1 MKINHMN
8 RRAFLQGSGGF
19 LLALPFLESLLPRAM
34 AAGGI
39 PKRFVAFWNPNGYFM
54 RQFWP
59 GADPS
64 TAFASD
70 VHFSDLRN
78 APGDISQVL
87 TAARFGA
94 FKNKINLCRGL
105 DTVGL
110 YGHNSNTMLSAH
122 RCEQLDE
129 PIAMTLDRVL
139 AKSSKIYPTA
149 PKTRALNL
157 RPDASS
163 YQDGVWSISFD
174 QVGSSFTR
182 VPNYWNEKTAYAS
195 LFSGASTPQPTPVPT
210 PQPTPRPTATP
221 MPGMTPQPTPRPT
234 ATPVPQPT
242 PMPFDS
248 AAQRSRNQL
257 KAVDKVFEDFRRLKN
272 SRAISNE
279 DRSRID
285 NHMTM
290 LSELEGNLRATAP
303 PVSNFAA
310 PSGRFNAVA
319 SSSFSC
325 TNPSLAESGVG
336 SYQTYDIKTGFK
348 NHIDIMVAALACGL
362 TNVGTLMARHNP
374 YITDGEAHDPISHTV
389 DQATQGDMA
398 AKQLQISGFY
408 ADLVSYLLQRMDSI
422 VEANGRTLL
431 DNSLVFWS
439 AELANGAKHTA
450 DSLQVFLAGGLQ
462 GYFKTGYYVD
472 YRQRPFQNKGYSP
485 DCDSNGRVY
494 NQLLVSILQGMGLA
508 PEDYE
513 QNGVPGFGNYVCRP
527 PEFGGAVDCAKIYAP
542 YLTSAVRRAPLPF
555 IAG

>member
-1 MKINHMN
+1 MKINQMN

-19 LLALPFLESLLPRAM
+19 LLALPFLESLLPRAV

-39 PKRFVAFWNPNGYFM
+39 PKRFIAFWNPNGYFM

-64 TAFASD
+64 SAFAGD

-78 APGDISQVL
+78 VSGDISQVL

-94 FKNKINLCRGL
+94 FKHKINLCRGL
-105 DTVGL
+105 DTVGN
-110 YGHNSNTMLSAH
+110 YGHNTNTMLSAY

-157 RPDASS
+157 RPDAST
-163 YQDGVWSISFD
+163 YQDGVFSISFD

-182 VPNYWNEKTAYAS
+182 VPNFWNEKTAYAS
-195 LFSGASTPQPTPVPT
+195 LFSGASTPQPTP
-210 PQPTPRPTATP
+210 
-221 MPGMTPQPTPRPT
+221 
-234 ATPVPQPT
+234 
-242 PMPFDS
+242 MPFDS
-248 AAQRSRNQL
+248 AAQRARNQL

-272 SRAISNE
+272 SRVISNE

-310 PSGRFNAVA
+310 PSGRFNAVS

-325 TNPSLAESGVG
+325 TNPALAESGVG
-336 SYQTYDIKTGFK
+336 NYSTYDIRTGFK
-348 NHIDIMVAALACGL
+348 NHIDIMVAAMACGL

-374 YITDGEAHDPISHTV
+374 FINDNDSHDPISHTV
-389 DQATQGDMA
+389 DQATQADMA

-422 VEANGRTLL
+422 VEANGQTLL

-472 YRQRPFQNKGYSP
+472 YRQRPFQSKGYSA

-527 PEFGGAVDCAKIYAP
+527 PEFGGSVDVSKIYAP